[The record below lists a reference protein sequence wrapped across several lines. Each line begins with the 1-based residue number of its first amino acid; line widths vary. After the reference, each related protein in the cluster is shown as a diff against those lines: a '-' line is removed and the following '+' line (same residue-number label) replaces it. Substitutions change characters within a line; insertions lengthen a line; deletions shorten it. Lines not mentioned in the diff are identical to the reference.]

1 MGGILRVS
9 TPGGET
15 NAVRVSSHLQ
25 AGDHL
30 VGAFFAFQ
38 RANNHAVPAVVSGNV
53 RSKPFESQLSA
64 DGFGLLGAFKRAAL
78 DHPATIVFL
87 LGGGF
92 RRFFHPSY
100 RRRGLGTRLRGIG
113 MRWRLQQILVRL
125 LV

>member
-1 MGGILRVS
+1 MQFACPAIFRRVIIS
-9 TPGGET
+9 LALSLPFNGPITTRFQP
-15 NAVRVSSHLQ
+15 L
-25 AGDHL
+25 L
-30 VGAFFAFQ
+30 VVMCE
-38 RANNHAVPAVVSGNV
+38 ANPS
-53 RSKPFESQLSA
+53 ESQLSA